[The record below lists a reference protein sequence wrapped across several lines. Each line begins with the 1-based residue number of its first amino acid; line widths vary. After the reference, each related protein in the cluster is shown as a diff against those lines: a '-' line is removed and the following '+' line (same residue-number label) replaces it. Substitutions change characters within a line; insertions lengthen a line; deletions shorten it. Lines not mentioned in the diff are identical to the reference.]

1 MSLEPG
7 ARASLPVWQLKA
19 GDDSFVGAFWYQALR
34 MACGNPRNPLLRV
47 CHDVGESLGRDAEQS
62 HRLGGW
68 VRERVQAI
76 RAFGEVDNVSGRELL
91 LALRRANGWRSAK
104 HEEHLFD
111 AVVHV

>member
-76 RAFGEVDNVSGRELL
+76 RAFGEETTSPGESCSSPSDVRTVGVPLST
-91 LALRRANGWRSAK
+91 K
-104 HEEHLFD
+104 
-111 AVVHV
+111 